1 MKDRRIRDKRD
12 RTVTTS
18 WSVSTGIWFS
28 ASLVWRWRWL
38 PGAGATGV
46 EAPPPMASTRRG
58 GGSRGGARG
67 GEVAARGGGAARARR
82 LVARAARFFGESRP
96 SGGRGALGR
105 GCPSENEKRRGVV
118 GCGVRPPAPGSA
130 AGTLLSTADSA
141 GSLCCSIYR
150 AVKEAHEMGWAN

>member
-1 MKDRRIRDKRD
+1 
-12 RTVTTS
+12 
-18 WSVSTGIWFS
+18 
-28 ASLVWRWRWL
+28 
-38 PGAGATGV
+38 
-46 EAPPPMASTRRG
+46 MASMACCATALVIIAWDIACAW
-58 GGSRGGARG
+58 ARS
-67 GEVAARGGGAARARR
+67 VLFFPADLPTAPLALARPASPAAATTLELPLAPAPARP